1 MLPAGSEPVLV
12 IVADS
17 PVALA
22 ATEAGAEMTG
32 VTGAAMMMLV
42 KVPVLV
48 AFTVVVTTQV
58 STTEPEAAAVKVIEV
73 PLVLEV
79 MLLPVLMLQA

>member
-1 MLPAGSEPVLV
+1 VLPAGSEALLL
-12 IVADS
+12 INADR
-17 PVALA
+17 PVAPPV
-22 ATEAGAEMTG
+22 TEAGAEMSG
-32 VTGAAMMMLV
+32 VTGAATIVLV

>member
-48 AFTVVVTTQV
+48 ALLVVVTTQV
-58 STTEPEAAAVKVIEV
+58 STTEPEGAAVKVIVV
-73 PLVLEV
+73 PVAAEV
-79 MLLPVLMLQA
+79 MLLPLLTLQA